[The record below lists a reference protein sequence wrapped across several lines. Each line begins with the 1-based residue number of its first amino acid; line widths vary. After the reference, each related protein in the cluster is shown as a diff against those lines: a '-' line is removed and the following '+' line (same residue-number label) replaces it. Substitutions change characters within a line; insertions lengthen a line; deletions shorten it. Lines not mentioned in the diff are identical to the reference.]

1 VARVWDAL
9 FSEGSKI
16 LFRTALAV
24 LKAQEETLLAFDNA
38 GEQWVWRT
46 PALNAGLPLAAISS
60 CLCLCLLC
68 VLLQKAARAT

>member
-1 VARVWDAL
+1 VWDAL

-38 GEQWVWRT
+38 GQQWV
-46 PALNAGLPLAAISS
+46 
-60 CLCLCLLC
+60 
-68 VLLQKAARAT
+68 